1 MKLCALMGAGAVA
14 VMAIKNSNF
23 HIPTP
28 SACSA
33 RRAVEELPEETD
45 ADGQLYEVSARATSV
60 TDTMDGLWGLSSDA
74 EEQFKGVKP
83 NPLGA
88 NSDAVKKA
96 KRDLAPKR
104 VESRGKGN
112 GVQVLSVGRSES
124 TTKPKVSGACMFNMS
139 DEYADRLMEQ
149 EGVTEE

>member
-14 VMAIKNSNF
+14 VMAMKNSNF

-33 RRAVEELPEETD
+33 RRAVEELPEEALDTEE
-45 ADGQLYEVSARATSV
+45 LYEVSARATSA
-60 TDTMDGLWGLSSDA
+60 TDTMDDLWGLSSDA
-74 EEQFKGVKP
+74 AEQFKGVKP

-88 NSDAVKKA
+88 NSAAVKQA
-96 KRDLAPKR
+96 KKDLAPKR
-104 VESRGKGN
+104 VESRGKGS

-139 DEYADRLMEQ
+139 DDYADRLMEQ
-149 EGVTEE
+149 EAVTEE